1 MKIILGSNNNSKKR
15 AIEKALEK
23 LNISDFNIE
32 LFAVE
37 SLVSSK
43 PIDSEMINGAMN
55 RNRNLLKYCQNNNIN
70 YDLLISIEGGY
81 EQVGDYYFLV
91 TYASIFDSLGNTY
104 LGKSQGLQI
113 TKKMFEWIKSGKS
126 LNKVIENIL
135 STESNKINDGI
146 SGFLTDGFYQ
156 RDKFDSEAVV
166 SAMQTMLNLNRYKT
180 LDRSLKKK

>member
-104 LGKSQGLQI
+104 LG
-113 TKKMFEWIKSGKS
+113 
-126 LNKVIENIL
+126 
-135 STESNKINDGI
+135 
-146 SGFLTDGFYQ
+146 
-156 RDKFDSEAVV
+156 
-166 SAMQTMLNLNRYKT
+166 NLKDYK
-180 LDRSLKKK
+180 